1 MFHVPNKLFLWQML
15 KEFQVPKI
23 VPGSKSQ
30 WSGGKHLFISFSSL
44 LLQQFI
50 FVLYLLQIILETY
63 NIYKYEAEVRVDF
76 AQEKLP

>member
-1 MFHVPNKLFLWQML
+1 MFHVPSKLFLWQML

-44 LLQQFI
+44 LLQYIYFCSL
-50 FVLYLLQIILETY
+50 FAAN
-63 NIYKYEAEVRVDF
+63 NIGKIYIKI
-76 AQEKLP
+76 